1 MIQIYD
7 DMSFSEI
14 TLLNI
19 HLDQLD
25 YLKSKFYLIN
35 FILK

>member
-7 DMSFSEI
+7 DILFSEI
-14 TLLNI
+14 ILLNI

-25 YLKSKFYLIN
+25 YLTSKFYLIN